1 MNFVE
6 KARLIV
12 ARHRARE
19 AAGDPQAEAKLLIEI
34 ARALSVAQSEHNA
47 NGVEDMTVR
56 RAGSTVPG
64 PATPTDRARIAMTK
78 VLEGKPLT
86 SDDEDAILFDG
97 L

>member
-19 AAGDPQAEAKLLIEI
+19 AAGDPHAEAKLLIEI
-34 ARALSVAQSEHNA
+34 ARALSVARSQEH
-47 NGVEDMTVR
+47 MTVQR
-56 RAGSTVPG
+56 VPG

-78 VLEGKPLT
+78 VLQGKPLT
-86 SDDEDAILFDG
+86 GEDEDAILFDG